1 MRRLIA
7 TAATILLMAA
17 GPALA
22 GGYGHHYGHRHHGH
36 HHGGHGYYVLGA
48 LLTGLVIGDLVAR
61 ATTPPVV
68 RTAQVPRLQ
77 LGRCQA
83 TTGTA
88 RVNGRLARFGGTI
101 CYDAA
106 GQAYILN
113 GSRHFIGYLQ

>member
-7 TAATILLMAA
+7 TAAATILLLTA

-22 GGYGHHYGHRHHGH
+22 GGYGYRHHGH

-48 LLTGLVIGDLVAR
+48 VLTGLVIGDLVAR
-61 ATTPPVV
+61 AATPPVV
-68 RTAQVPRLQ
+68 RYVPAPQPR
-77 LGRCQA
+77 LGRCRA

-88 RVNGRLARFGGTI
+88 RVNGRLARFGGTV

-113 GSRHFIGYLQ
+113 DSRYFIGYLQ